1 MALNNGI
8 LVVSDISSHNKGIK
22 QDNVEWCPRGDK
34 YDIGAI
40 VMNNSVKMGSGMT
53 SLKLLGAQGDRYC
66 NFTNK

>member
-1 MALNNGI
+1 MTLNNGT
-8 LVVSDISSHNKGIK
+8 LVVNYISIHNKAIK

-53 SLKLLGAQGDRYC
+53 SHKFLGAQGDSYY